1 MRDAACT
8 GADSDLFM
16 SPGHGNGWEP
26 TKRICAG
33 CDVVSE
39 CLEFALADSLLD
51 QGVWGG
57 MDEKERRR
65 LKKRRQ
71 HLARKGRR

>member
-16 SPGHGNGWEP
+16 SPGHGNGWD
-26 TKRICAG
+26 TAKRICAG
-33 CDVVSE
+33 CLVASE
-39 CLEFALADSLLD
+39 CLEFALADPLLD

-57 MDEKERRR
+57 HDADERRKF
-65 LKKRRQ
+65 KKRRQ